1 MPPKNCYSGI
11 ARELVAAATLDSH
24 SSLGSAIIGFNE
36 NNKQLLIALAWDI
49 YNALGPLD
57 QEMVRQHS
65 EFAKRVVH
73 LWWFGAL
80 AFHLQSDDA
89 TLAEFRNDARRQ
101 VIADWPINNPGKPF
115 PPYLV
120 RDSDFE
126 EVPPPRPVG
135 ARPGI
140 EVPDPDHKWLPYPYA
155 HMFKPCGDY
164 TLGTNER
171 LTFTLRADFPLQLV
185 SPGLK
190 KSFTYIIKDPS
201 LRVVKIGKG
210 DNDLGGSAKST
221 IERYRRLP
229 KKVVGKPRK
238 YGSRTG
244 PAAIMRKRMLAARAA
259 AAAAQQEGEVSCCLW
274 VYFLPDVMVPPD
286 VMDQAHV
293 KLGAGGLEQPLV
305 RAYVLG
311 HNGEYPAGNV
321 QEKGGK
327 HRSWAAAAVAL
338 GLYTGSDDE
347 D

>member
-24 SSLGSAIIGFNE
+24 SSLGSALLGFNE
-36 NNKQLLIALAWDI
+36 NDKQLLIALAWDI

-57 QEMVRQHS
+57 QEMLKKHS
-65 EFAKRVVH
+65 EFAKRIVH
-73 LWWFGAL
+73 LWWIGAL
-80 AFHLQSDDA
+80 AFHLQSDSA
-89 TLAEFRNDARRQ
+89 TLAEFRNDARRK
-101 VIADWPINNPGKPF
+101 VIEDWAINNNGKPV
-115 PPYLV
+115 PVYLV
-120 RDSDFE
+120 DEFE
-126 EVPPPRPVG
+126 KVPLPRPVG

-155 HMFKPCGDY
+155 HMFLPCGDY
-164 TLGTNER
+164 RLGTNEL
-171 LTFTLRADFPLQLV
+171 LTFTLRTDFPLELV
-185 SPGLK
+185 RPNLK

-201 LRVVKIGKG
+201 LKVVKIGKG

-221 IERYRRLP
+221 IQRYRRLP

-259 AAAAQQEGEVSCCLW
+259 AAAAQQEVEVSCCLW

-286 VMDQAHV
+286 VMDPAHV

-311 HNGEYPAGNV
+311 NNGEYPVGNV
-321 QEKGGK
+321 QERGGK
-327 HRSWAAAAVAL
+327 NSSWAATAVAL

>member
-1 MPPKNCYSGI
+1 MPPKKPPYDGI
-11 ARELVAAATLDSH
+11 ENALVATARLDSR
-24 SSLGSAIIGFNE
+24 SSLWSAIIGFYDKE
-36 NNKQLLIALAWDI
+36 KHLLKALAGDI
-49 YNALGPLD
+49 YDALGSLD
-57 QEMVRQHS
+57 KAMAIRHS
-65 EFAKRVVH
+65 EFAKRIVH

-80 AFHLQSDDA
+80 AFHLQSDSA
-89 TLAEFRNDARRQ
+89 TLAEFRNDARRK
-101 VIADWPINNPGKPF
+101 VIADWPINNKGKKL

-120 RDSDFE
+120 GEFE
-126 EVPPPRPVG
+126 DVSLPRPVG

-140 EVPDPDHKWLPYPYA
+140 EVPDPDHKWLSYPYA

-201 LRVVKIGKG
+201 LEVVKIGKG
-210 DNDLGGSAKST
+210 DYDLGGSAKST
-221 IERYRRLP
+221 IQRYRRLP

-259 AAAAQQEGEVSCCLW
+259 AAAAQQEATVSCCLW
-274 VYFLPDVMVPPD
+274 VYFLPDVTVPPD
-286 VMDQAHV
+286 VMDPAHV
-293 KLGAGGLEQPLV
+293 KLGSGGLEQPLV

-327 HRSWAAAAVAL
+327 RSWAAAAVAL
-338 GLYTGSDDE
+338 GLYIGSDDE